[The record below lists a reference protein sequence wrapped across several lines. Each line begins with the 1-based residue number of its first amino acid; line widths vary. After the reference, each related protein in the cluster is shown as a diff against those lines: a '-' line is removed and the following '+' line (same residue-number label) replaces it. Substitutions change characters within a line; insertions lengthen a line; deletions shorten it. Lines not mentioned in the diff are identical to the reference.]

1 MKLPTD
7 ILDKIPAEI
16 TTIRDVKIYFS
27 CLSDG
32 GGDADGEDEDDDDKD
47 KKEKKKKVD
56 SSKEKK
62 KKDNKA
68 EIEEES
74 DENEAEEHSENGVEI
89 EDKGKDRAKDKG
101 KDKEKD
107 KEKKAEEEKKKLIEK
122 VVIKRANEFLA
133 QFVDS
138 SRDPFALSDTLSSV
152 RVSEETQHQ
161 LHKLGVKNVGDFIL
175 LGFDKMA
182 EEFEKPLLIL
192 TSKDKAA
199 LSQAKSIIEDRVEE
213 VELY

>member
-32 GGDADGEDEDDDDKD
+32 GGNADDEDEDDDDKD

-74 DENEAEEHSENGVEI
+74 DENEVEDHSENGVEK
-89 EDKGKDRAKDKG
+89 EDKGKN
-101 KDKEKD
+101 KEKD
-107 KEKKAEEEKKKLIEK
+107 KKKKAEEKKKLVEK

-152 RVSEETQHQ
+152 GVSEETLHQ

-175 LGFDKMA
+175 LGFDKIA